1 MIGFVRDQ
9 IEMKDVYINEGS
21 GGGGISSIK
30 ILEVYEVDRILG
42 HRYGYD
48 PWNSRPDY

>member
-21 GGGGISSIK
+21 GGGGDF
-30 ILEVYEVDRILG
+30 LDQ
-42 HRYGYD
+42 
-48 PWNSRPDY
+48 NS